1 MCRESIEEGELST
14 PLVAKEE
21 HHQLYGSGTSSGTT
35 GCDDGGEGQSGSS
48 SVIGV
53 VVLSTL
59 VAVSGSYVFGTVVGY
74 SSPAQSGI
82 VDDLG
87 LTVAEY
93 SLFGSILTIGAMIGA
108 IVSGQ
113 IVDYIGGRGG
123 ACWLDLGR
131 LLVGCGMGLLSYVV
145 PIYIAEITPKN
156 LRGGFTTVH

>member
-1 MCRESIEEGELST
+1 MCRESTEEGELST

-21 HHQLYGSGTSSGTT
+21 HHQLYGSGTSRVLLVVMMVVRVRV
-35 GCDDGGEGQSGSS
+35 DLPQSQ
-48 SVIGV
+48 
-53 VVLSTL
+53 
-59 VAVSGSYVFGTVVGY
+59 VGY
-74 SSPAQSGI
+74 SSPTQSGI